1 LRRKRSL
8 DLSIDLTPLIDI
20 IFILLI
26 FFLVFSVIK
35 KDKFIFDISLPKAK
49 TSHALNKGKNIK
61 IELNNNSL
69 AFQNK
74 NISLAKLKEICKSL
88 DTKNKFILII
98 DKNTKYKNLLKIL
111 DILKENQLNNIS
123 FLTKKINAN

>member
-1 LRRKRSL
+1 MRRKRSL

-35 KDKFIFDISLPKAK
+35 KDKFIFDISLPKTRA
-49 TSHALNKGKNIK
+49 SHILSKEKNIK

-69 AFQNK
+69 AYQNK
-74 NISLAKLKEICKSL
+74 SLSFKRFKNICKGLSK
-88 DTKNKFILII
+88 KNKFILII
-98 DKNTKYKNLLKIL
+98 DKDTKYKNLLKIL
-111 DILKENQLNNIS
+111 DILKENKLNNIS
-123 FLTKKINAN
+123 LLTKKINAN